1 MAITLN
7 VNGQARTVD
16 VEPDTPLLWVLRDT
30 LGLTGTKFG
39 CGIAACGACTVHL
52 DGRAVRTCTLPVSA
66 AEGMPIT
73 TIEGLAGDGRLH
85 AVQQAWID
93 HQVPQCGYCQ
103 SGMIMAVSALLAQR
117 PDPSDEHIDA
127 AVTNI
132 CRCGT
137 FVRVRRA
144 IHAAAR
150 AVPAGVAPSPRAT
163 PPATATP
170 SRRAGLRPTA
180 TLSPMATL
188 SPAARPLP
196 TARPSPAGLP
206 RTAR

>member
-1 MAITLN
+1 MAITLT
-7 VNGQARTVD
+7 VNGETRTVD

-73 TIEGLAGDGRLH
+73 TIEGLEQDGELH
-85 AVQQAWID
+85 EVQQAWID

-103 SGMIMAVSALLAQR
+103 SGMIMAVSSLLAQR
-117 PDPSDEHIDA
+117 PDPSDEQIDA
-127 AVTNI
+127 SITNI

-144 IHAAAR
+144 IHAVADGR
-150 AVPAGVAPSPRAT
+150 KDAGEKKEERH
-163 PPATATP
+163 
-170 SRRAGLRPTA
+170 G
-180 TLSPMATL
+180 
-188 SPAARPLP
+188 
-196 TARPSPAGLP
+196 
-206 RTAR
+206 